1 MASILDKYG
10 IKEVADVVFYEL
22 DNNGAPSAPVLYLDT
37 LKVSTIEQSAEV
49 VDATGGKGNVKLIS
63 WDTNKE
69 VTATFEDALFSV
81 KSLAIMFGGSV
92 EYNEYDESV
101 AGSGQQVLKTV
112 MSDKLTSVEG
122 TSANDSWEFV
132 LNSSNKAVILKE
144 NCTYFQYDGDKIK
157 PIPHPQDV
165 TGLTTADFDFM
176 TCDLLDCTDGKVS
189 GLTITIDASTF
200 GGTYYITGDT
210 YARNYQSGKDEFLQF
225 IIPKGK
231 VSSEDLSLTMEADG
245 DPATFSMNVNVLKAA
260 DGSMFKLV
268 KYNLGAS
275 GAETAENMGVA
286 TVLDPYA
293 TTYVAADYTDP
304 SSKKKGVPATNSSN
318 DPVNPDPGTNP

>member
-22 DNNGAPSAPVLYLDT
+22 DSKGAPSAPVLYLDT

-81 KSLAIMFGGSV
+81 KSLAIMFGGQV
-92 EYNEYDESV
+92 TDNGENQE
-101 AGSGQQVLKTV
+101 VLKTV
-112 MSDKLTSVEG
+112 PNSGVTKETSGWSVVVNGTKLYVATDK
-122 TSANDSWEFV
+122 A
-132 LNSSNKAVILKE
+132 
-144 NCTYFQYDGDKIK
+144 TYFKYDGDKVV
-157 PIPHPQDV
+157 PVAEVTDV
-165 TGLTTADFDFM
+165 DDFDFM
-176 TCDLLDCTDGKVS
+176 TFDILDATTAAGGDTSAMADGLEIK
-189 GLTITIDASTF
+189 IDASTF

-210 YARNYQSGKDEFLQF
+210 YARNYESGKDEFLQF

-245 DPATFSMNVNVLKAA
+245 DPATFSMNVTVLRAK

-268 KYNLGAS
+268 KYTLAGETSTDANKGVASVLSQYDEPDKGENAGWAKGAS
-275 GAETAENMGVA
+275 LVEDSKPA
-286 TVLDPYA
+286 
-293 TTYVAADYTDP
+293 
-304 SSKKKGVPATNSSN
+304 SSES
-318 DPVNPDPGTNP
+318 